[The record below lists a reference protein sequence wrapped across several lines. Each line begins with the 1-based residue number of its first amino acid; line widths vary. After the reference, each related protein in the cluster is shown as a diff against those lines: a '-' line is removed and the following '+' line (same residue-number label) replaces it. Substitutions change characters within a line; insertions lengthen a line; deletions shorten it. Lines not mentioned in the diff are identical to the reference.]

1 MWTIGSTEYTLD
13 VNTLVNLFSNSLT
26 TLSQMCSF
34 CNVELEGD

>member
-1 MWTIGSTEYTLD
+1 MWTIGSTEHTVD
-13 VNTLVNLFSNSLT
+13 VNTWVNLFNNCLT